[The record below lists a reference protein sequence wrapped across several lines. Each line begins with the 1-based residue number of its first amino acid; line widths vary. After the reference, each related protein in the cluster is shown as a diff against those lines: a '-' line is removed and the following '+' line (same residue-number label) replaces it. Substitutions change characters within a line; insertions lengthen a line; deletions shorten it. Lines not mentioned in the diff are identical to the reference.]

1 MANTCCWYETR
12 LPENLIKDILD
23 NLNKIDE
30 SVFIDSEVDIYNPVS
45 YTHLRAHET

>member
-30 SVFIDSEVDIYNPVS
+30 SVSVSDLKKLTKIYKNILVS
-45 YTHLRAHET
+45 YFK